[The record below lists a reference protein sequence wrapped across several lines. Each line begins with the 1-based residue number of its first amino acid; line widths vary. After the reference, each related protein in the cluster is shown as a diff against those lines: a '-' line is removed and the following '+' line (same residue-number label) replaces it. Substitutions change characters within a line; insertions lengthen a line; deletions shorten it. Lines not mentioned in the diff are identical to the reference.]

1 MNHDNGMKGLDR
13 AAICHFLH
21 QVARVMHGVHAVKLV
36 VELEPYVTILGMPPA
51 LFVTIASECSPP
63 DMLHTSSLVVL

>member
-1 MNHDNGMKGLDR
+1 MNHDNGMEGLDC

>member
-1 MNHDNGMKGLDR
+1 
-13 AAICHFLH
+13 
-21 QVARVMHGVHAVKLV
+21 MHGVHAVKLV